1 MIRVLIADDQAAV
14 RGGFAAL
21 IDAQD
26 EMQVVAEAANGRE
39 AADLARRVLPQVV
52 LMDIRMPVLDGLEA
66 TRIICADP
74 HLDRTRVL
82 VLTTF
87 DLDEYVYGA
96 LRAGA
101 SGFLLKDA
109 PPRDLLHAIEVIA
122 AGDALLAPSITRRL
136 IAEFAARPDPAEPPT
151 ALAELTDREREIT
164 RLVAEGLTNNEIAGR
179 LVISPLTAK
188 THVSNI
194 LRKLGC
200 RDRPALVALAYESG
214 LVSPR

>member
-1 MIRVLIADDQAAV
+1 MIRILIADDQAAV

-39 AADLARRVLPQVV
+39 AADLARRVLPHVV
-52 LMDIRMPVLDGLEA
+52 LMDIRMPLLDGLEA

-109 PPRDLLHAIEVIA
+109 PPRDLLHAIEVVA
-122 AGDALLAPSITRRL
+122 AGDALLAPSITKRL
-136 IAEFAARPDPAEPPT
+136 IAEFAARPDPTRTPE

-188 THVSNI
+188 THVSNV

-200 RDRPALVALAYESG
+200 RDRAALVALAYESG
-214 LVSPR
+214 LVSPS